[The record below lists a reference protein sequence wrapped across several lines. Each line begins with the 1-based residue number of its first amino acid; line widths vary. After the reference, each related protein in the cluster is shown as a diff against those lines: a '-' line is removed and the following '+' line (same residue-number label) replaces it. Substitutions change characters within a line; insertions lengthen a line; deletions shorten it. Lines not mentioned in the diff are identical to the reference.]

1 MGFIMCGIVG
11 CVLKNEK
18 VAPILFDSIT
28 KLEYRGYDSIGL
40 ATACEGKIN
49 LKKDAGKIAE
59 VDSKINLRDLEGNY
73 GIAHVRW
80 ATHGDPS
87 KTNSHPHLN
96 KDETIAIVH
105 NGIIENYL
113 SIKDKL
119 ESEGYEFV
127 SDTDTEV
134 IAHLIDKYM
143 KTGLDLTQSV
153 RQVINVIEGAYALA
167 AMTVSEPN
175 RIVATRKDS
184 PLIVGVGE
192 EEFFVASDSPAILKY
207 TKNIAYLEKGE
218 IVVLDEDGVSFLDA
232 DDEPIEKEIE
242 VNDWSPDMAE
252 KEGYPHFMIKE
263 INEQSAAVKNT
274 LSERDKVKSIVD
286 EIKGDVDKVLFVAC
300 GTSYHASMTGKYL
313 IESLAGIQT
322 EVLLAS
328 EFKYSASSLDER
340 TLVIFISQ
348 SGETAD
354 TLKALDVANET
365 SKTLAIVN
373 VRGSSATRRADYT
386 IYTQAGP
393 EIGVAATK
401 TYISQLVAI
410 YLLASLLGE
419 KEEILKDLEKVPAYI
434 EEVLK
439 NQDEIKR
446 FAYKFKKLDKVPKYL
461 KPILGKP
468 NAYKGLDKNFRHVED
483 MFFIG
488 RGYSYSI
495 ALEGALKLKEISYIH
510 AEAYAG
516 GELKHGP
523 IALIDDNVPVV
534 VVAPPG
540 DDHKK
545 VMSNLEEVKA
555 RGADII
561 GIGAIGDEDL
571 VLKSDYTFLIN
582 SEVNDVLAP
591 LIYIVPLQ
599 LLSYHVSV
607 ARNLDPDKPR
617 NLAKCVT
624 VE

>member
-1 MGFIMCGIVG
+1 MCGIVG
-11 CVLKNEK
+11 CVIKNEK
-18 VAPILFDSIT
+18 AAPILFDSIS

-40 ATACEGKIN
+40 ATACKNKIN

-59 VDSKINLRDLEGNY
+59 VDSKLNLRDLEGKY

-113 SIKDKL
+113 SIKEEL

-153 RQVINVIEGAYALA
+153 RKVINVIEGAYALA
-167 AMTVSEPN
+167 AMAVSEPN

-184 PLIVGVGE
+184 PLIVGIGE
-192 EEFFVASDSPAILKY
+192 DEFFVASDSPAILKY
-207 TKNIAYLEKGE
+207 TNNIAYLEKDE
-218 IVVLDEDGVSFLDA
+218 IVILDEEGVNFLDA
-232 DDEPIEKEIE
+232 NDEIIEKDVELI
-242 VNDWSPDMAE
+242 DWSPDMAE
-252 KEGYPHFMIKE
+252 KEGYSHFMIKE
-263 INEQSAAVKNT
+263 INEQSTAVKNT
-274 LSERDKVKSIVD
+274 LNENDKIKSIVD
-286 EIKGDVDKVLFVAC
+286 EIKDDIDKILFVAC
-300 GTSYHASMTGKYL
+300 GTSYHASITGKYL

-328 EFKYSASSLDER
+328 EFKYSASSLNEK

-354 TLKALDVANET
+354 TLKALDLANKT

-410 YLLASLLGE
+410 YLFASLLGDN
-419 KEEILKDLEKVPAYI
+419 EEILKSLEKVPGYI
-434 EEVLK
+434 EEVLEK
-439 NQDEIKR
+439 QDEIKR
-446 FAYKFKKLDKVPKYL
+446 FAFKFKKVDKVPKYL
-461 KPILGKP
+461 KPVFGKP
-468 NAYKGLDKNFRHVED
+468 NAYKGLSKNFRHVED

-540 DDHKK
+540 EDHKK
-545 VMSNLEEVKA
+545 IMSNLEEVKA

-561 GIGAIGDEDL
+561 GIGATDDEDL
-571 VLKSDYTFLIN
+571 LLKSDYTFLIN

-591 LIYIVPLQ
+591 LVYIIPLQ

-607 ARNLDPDKPR
+607 ARNLDPDKPK